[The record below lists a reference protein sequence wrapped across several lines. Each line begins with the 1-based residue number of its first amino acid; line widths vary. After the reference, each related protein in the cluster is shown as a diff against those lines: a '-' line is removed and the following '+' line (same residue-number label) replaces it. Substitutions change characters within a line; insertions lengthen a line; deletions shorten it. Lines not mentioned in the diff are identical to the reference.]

1 MQRPAAVAVI
11 RGAVHHRERARRER
25 GELADIGRGR
35 GEWRPAAAAR
45 NRGLGRSGTPPCG
58 IEIPTVL
65 ALFRMRPP
73 TRARHNLLMVALAKT
88 SCLTPSPRSS
98 IAALAPTSAL
108 RFRVDSVTHFSKLFR
123 PFQEAPFSALPLFV
137 RSRRIEKPVQLRGS
151 QAESLR
157 SSFLGSRLGWLLR
170 APARGGGELL
180 QDGTTEHLGVPS
192 KHPKPQAGP
201 AVSAPG

>member
-1 MQRPAAVAVI
+1 
-11 RGAVHHRERARRER
+11 
-25 GELADIGRGR
+25 
-35 GEWRPAAAAR
+35 
-45 NRGLGRSGTPPCG
+45 
-58 IEIPTVL
+58 
-65 ALFRMRPP
+65 
-73 TRARHNLLMVALAKT
+73 MVALAKT

-157 SSFLGSRLGWLLR
+157 SSFLGSRLGWLR
-170 APARGGGELL
+170 YCERLL
-180 QDGTTEHLGVPS
+180 EEAANCFRTGQPSILASHPGIQSRKLGRL
-192 KHPKPQAGP
+192 
-201 AVSAPG
+201 